1 MQANY
6 VAKKTAWSAVT
17 FWRIALFWLV
27 IPLIVMIVDIF
38 VKKSVTIEFYD
49 GYIIQKS
56 GVLSR
61 KETHSVFP
69 KVAAVSVDQ
78 SLFGRMFNYG
88 NVNVDVIGKW
98 DVDLKGIA
106 KPHELKKYLED
117 KMVEADS
124 ITPTVFA

>member
-17 FWRIALFWLV
+17 FWRIAFFWLV
-27 IPLIVMIVDIF
+27 IPLIIMIVDIF

-61 KETHSVFP
+61 KERRSVFP
-69 KVAAVSVDQ
+69 KVAAVSINQ

-88 NVNVDVIGKW
+88 NVNVDVIGQW

-106 KPHELKKYLED
+106 KPHDLKKYLED
-117 KMVEADS
+117 KMVDADS
-124 ITPTVFA
+124 IQPTVFA

>member
-17 FWRIALFWLV
+17 FWRIVLCWLI

-38 VKKSVTIEFYD
+38 VKKSTTIEFYD

-61 KETHSVFP
+61 KEKRSVFP
-69 KVAAVSVDQ
+69 KVASVSVNQ

-88 NVNVDVIGKW
+88 DVNVDVIGQW
-98 DVDLKGIA
+98 DVDLKGLA
-106 KPHELKKYLED
+106 KPHDLKKYLED
-117 KMVEADS
+117 KMVEAS
-124 ITPTVFA
+124 EIKPTVFA

>member
-17 FWRIALFWLV
+17 FFRVAFFWLIV
-27 IPLIVMIVDIF
+27 PLIIMVVDIF
-38 VKKSVTIEFYD
+38 VKKSTTIEFYD

-56 GVLSR
+56 GVLSK
-61 KETHSVFP
+61 KEKRSVFP
-69 KVAAVSVDQ
+69 KVAAVSINQ

-88 NVNVDVIGKW
+88 DVNVDVIGQW
-98 DVDLKGIA
+98 DVNLSGIA

-117 KMVEADS
+117 KMVDANS
-124 ITPTVFA
+124 INPTVFA

>member
-17 FWRIALFWLV
+17 FFRVAFFWLIV
-27 IPLIVMIVDIF
+27 PLIIMVVDIF
-38 VKKSVTIEFYD
+38 VKKSTTIEFYD

-56 GVLSR
+56 GVLSK
-61 KETHSVFP
+61 KEKRSVFP
-69 KVAAVSVDQ
+69 KVAAVSINQ

-88 NVNVDVIGKW
+88 DVNVDVIGQW
-98 DVDLKGIA
+98 DVNLSGIA

-117 KMVEADS
+117 KMVDADS
-124 ITPTVFA
+124 IQPTVFA